1 MRITL
6 IGFMGSGKTVVG
18 KSLANKLNIKFID
31 MDTEIEKIEKKT
43 ISNIFKEDGEDYFRK
58 LESDLLKALLK
69 EDNIV
74 ISTGGG
80 IITRQENIDMLK
92 EEKRVVF
99 LDANVETIQRNVSKE
114 INKRPLLKESKNIYE
129 TIDSLLK
136 KRYDKYNGV
145 SDIKISIND
154 KNINEVVSEMLVYIR

>member
-18 KSLANKLNIKFID
+18 KSLADKLNIKFID

-58 LESDLLKALLK
+58 LESDLLKVLLK

-99 LDANVETIQRNVSKE
+99 LDANVETIQKNVSKE

-145 SDIKISIND
+145 SDMKISIND